1 MGKIYTIVL
10 NSAQGTLQPYTD
22 IGTNTTTTDI
32 RSVGYFYDWSLLPEK
47 RYKLNFTFITSGHTS
62 TWTNV
67 LNIFSDFAQLNTRF
81 ATPQYTAG
89 NSSLNYSFLGLSRT
103 TLIGVNS
110 YLFADENLNGSL
122 YLNGRPTNNNFVV
135 YLLNN
140 DANKSPYSSTLLFGN
155 YTLSLSFEEL
165 DD

>member
-10 NSAQGTLQPYTD
+10 NSTQGTNQTYTD
-22 IGTNTTTTDI
+22 ATGTSTTDI

-47 RYKLNFTFITSGHTS
+47 RYKLNFNFCTNGHTS
-62 TWTNV
+62 SWTNC

-81 ATPQYTAG
+81 ASPPYTAG
-89 NSSLNYSFLGLSRT
+89 NNRLNYSFLGIARP
-103 TLIGVNS
+103 TLIGANS
-110 YLFADENLNGSL
+110 YLWADDNFNGTL
-122 YLNGRPTNNNFVV
+122 YLNGRPTNNNFVI

-140 DANKSPYSSTLLFGN
+140 DANKTAYSSTTLFST
-155 YTLSLSFEEL
+155 YTVTLAFEEL